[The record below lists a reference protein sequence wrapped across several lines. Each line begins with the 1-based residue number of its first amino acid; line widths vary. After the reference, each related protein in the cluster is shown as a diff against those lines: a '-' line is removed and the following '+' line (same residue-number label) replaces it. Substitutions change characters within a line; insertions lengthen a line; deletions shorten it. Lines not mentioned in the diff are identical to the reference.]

1 MFSFSNLVKLSIPLL
16 SLAGTIGGGSYGLIA
31 LLGDNS
37 KVEVKDSGQSKSQ
50 NKTPETRDLKP
61 LVQGPEG
68 TKQEAPLTQEE
79 PKKRIIDP
87 NKVVSEVFYK
97 KVEESDTEEEEW
109 MSCYSKKYGEDLG
122 VPDWGWPCKYKFL
135 GIWNRKKEEKPDM
148 LLRIEKEETYNA
160 LGFYFGVDGIEN
172 NLEFFG
178 KLKNGLTFGRKKFCK
193 TGWEESN
200 GEKIIVLCEE
210 KTSEKGNIKSRVI

>member
-1 MFSFSNLVKLSIPLL
+1 MKFSIPLL
-16 SLAGTIGGGSYGLIA
+16 SLAGTIGGGSYGLIT
-31 LLGDNS
+31 LLGDNN
-37 KVEVKDSGQSKSQ
+37 KVEVKDSGQLKSQ

-61 LVQGPEG
+61 LVQGQEE
-68 TKQEAPLTQEE
+68 TKQETPPIQEE

-109 MSCYSKKYGEDLG
+109 MSCYRKKYGEYLG
-122 VPDWGWPCKYKFL
+122 SSDWGWSCKYSFL
-135 GIWNRKKEEKPDM
+135 GIWNRRKEKKPDM
-148 LLRIEKEETYNA
+148 LLRIEKEEAYNA
-160 LGFYFGVDGIEN
+160 LGFYFDMKGIEN
-172 NLEFFG
+172 NSEFLN
-178 KLKNGLTFGRKKFCK
+178 KLKNGLTFGGGKFCK

-210 KTSEKGNIKSRVI
+210 QLNRKI